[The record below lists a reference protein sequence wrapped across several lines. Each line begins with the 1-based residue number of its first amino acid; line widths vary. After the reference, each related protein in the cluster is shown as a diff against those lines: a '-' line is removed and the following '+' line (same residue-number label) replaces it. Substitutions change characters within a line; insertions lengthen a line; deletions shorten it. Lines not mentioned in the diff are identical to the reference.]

1 MLHAPMLKLERMSAS
16 TVCGCAE
23 YLQSWRQENH
33 IVHNAYATDTL
44 ILLGS

>member
-1 MLHAPMLKLERMSAS
+1 MLHAPMLKLE

-33 IVHNAYATDTL
+33 IMHNAYVTDTL
-44 ILLGS
+44 ILLGG